1 MYCCGGV
8 FVYGGVGSGFGAYIG
23 GPPPLTF
30 AKPGP
35 RWVAGGGVVSILRNL
50 GRGGDSFFGKE
61 IWYFVRTDDDDFLFE
76 SAKWPL
82 WDDELGAKPVG
93 S

>member
-1 MYCCGGV
+1 M
-8 FVYGGVGSGFGAYIG
+8 
-23 GPPPLTF
+23 
-30 AKPGP
+30 
-35 RWVAGGGVVSILRNL
+35 SILRNL